1 MYMIDKILI
10 TILILLLPKF
20 SYEGNKEYYYNKT
33 KKIFCS
39 DLKNGCNFNIS
50 SNNPISPKIPTE
62 IPVNAIL
69 SNYRYIYLI
78 FHIPQNQTQKF
89 YLMAYDTSI
98 KETIISNGDYYEID
112 CNENNKYEL
121 RIFKSLKEDSFVQF
135 LFLGVPQNLV
145 IKVEIKFELSI
156 FLYLNDIPLSN
167 GNSLDSSNN
176 ELILKYIDEINK
188 KTIAKKETLNQV
200 KEVIDIITKK
210 MFDLTVNFNFF
221 ELSNS
226 EVYFISPCFIVT
238 ISYNVGYEISTE
250 NYFEPEKEKLS
261 ETKVLKGKIDIH
273 SDGLDLLD
281 GKINIDN
288 IISKSFD
295 LYNKNIKEQIFDF
308 GLEKERYS
316 LTISTNALKNCL
328 IYTFRFFMDD
338 NFKYIV
344 YEIEI
349 KIEFINIIL
358 AELSKNSQSV
368 DNINLQTV
376 YNSAQSN
383 LEKYKHIYTGV
394 IVFLIIAGS
403 LALGVPLPIT
413 IFLFY

>member
-112 CNENNKYEL
+112 CNENNKYEI
-121 RIFKSLKEDSFVQF
+121 RIFKSLKIDSFVQF
-135 LFLGVPQNLV
+135 LFLGITKNIV
-145 IKVEIKFELSI
+145 IEVEIKFKLSI
-156 FLYLNDIPLSN
+156 FLYTYDIRLSN
-167 GNSLDSSNN
+167 DNSLESSNN

-188 KTIAKKETLNQV
+188 KNIDKMETLNQV
-200 KEVIDIITKK
+200 KEVIEIITKK
-210 MFDLTVNFNFF
+210 MFDTTINLNND
-221 ELSNS
+221 ELLYS
-226 EVYFISPCFIVT
+226 EVFFYPPCFIVT
-238 ISYNVGYEISTE
+238 LSYKVGLEISTE
-250 NYFEPEKEKLS
+250 NFFEPENNKLS

-273 SDGLDLLD
+273 SDGLDLLG

-288 IISKSFD
+288 TIIKYFD
-295 LYNKNIKEQIFDF
+295 LYNKKIKEVIFDF
-308 GLEKERYS
+308 GLETETYS
-316 LTISTNALKNCL
+316 VTISTNALFDCL
-328 IYTFRFFMDD
+328 IYTFRFFNNDKFE
-338 NFKYIV
+338 NIV

-349 KIEFINIIL
+349 KIEINNIML
-358 AELSKNSQSV
+358 AEIAKNP
-368 DNINLQTV
+368 QTV
-376 YNSAQSN
+376 YSIDLSS
-383 LEKYKHIYTGV
+383 LERNKEIIVKGV
-394 IVFLIIAGS
+394 IFALIIIAV
-403 LALGVPLPIT
+403 ALSTGGLVVLPI
-413 IFLFY
+413 